1 MSAGEP
7 APTLPAAAG
16 ASAELAV
23 TNAQIAE
30 LFEQAATLLAQQGAS
45 PFRVG
50 AYRRAGQSLKRL
62 GRDVRAIAEAEGR
75 RGLLAIPGIGVSLA
89 SAIEEILR
97 SGRWVQL
104 ERLRGASDPEHLFQ
118 TVAGIGP
125 ELARRIHE
133 QLHIDTL
140 EALELAAHDGRL
152 ESVPG
157 VGVRRVAAIRSLLSS
172 MLQRVRTVPP
182 KPLVEPGVALLI
194 DVDREYREL
203 AAADR
208 LPKIAPK
215 RFNPAAE
222 AWLPIL
228 HAERGEWHF
237 TALYSNT
244 ARAHELNKT
253 RDWVVI
259 YFYRDNQAEGQ
270 RTIVTETHGP
280 LLGLRVVRGREAE
293 CRALLEIPS
302 WSRSET
308 AERA

>member
-1 MSAGEP
+1 M
-7 APTLPAAAG
+7 G
-16 ASAELAV
+16 A
-23 TNAQIAE
+23 
-30 LFEQAATLLAQQGAS
+30 
-45 PFRVG
+45 
-50 AYRRAGQSLKRL
+50 
-62 GRDVRAIAEAEGR
+62 
-75 RGLLAIPGIGVSLA
+75 
-89 SAIEEILR
+89 
-97 SGRWVQL
+97 
-104 ERLRGASDPEHLFQ
+104 
-118 TVAGIGP
+118 
-125 ELARRIHE
+125 
-133 QLHIDTL
+133 
-140 EALELAAHDGRL
+140 
-152 ESVPG
+152 
-157 VGVRRVAAIRSLLSS
+157 RRVAAIRSLLSS

-182 KPLVEPGVALLI
+182 KPLVEPDVALLI
-194 DVDREYREL
+194 NVDREYREL

-280 LLGLRVVRGREAE
+280 LVGLRVVRGREAE
-293 CRALLEIPS
+293 CRALLERPS
-302 WSRSET
+302 WSHSKT

>member
-1 MSAGEP
+1 MSPAEP
-7 APTLPAAAG
+7 APTLPAAAS
-16 ASAELAV
+16 ASTAPAV
-23 TNAQIAE
+23 ANAQIAE
-30 LFEQAATLLAQQGAS
+30 LFEQVATLLAQQGAS

-133 QLHIDTL
+133 RLHIDTL

-157 VGVRRVAAIRSLLSS
+157 MGARRVAAIRSLLLS

-182 KPLVEPGVALLI
+182 KPLVEPEAALLLERRPRI
-194 DVDREYREL
+194 PRARRRGPPAQDRPQALQSCRRGL
-203 AAADR
+203 APHPPR
-208 LPKIAPK
+208 
-215 RFNPAAE
+215 R
-222 AWLPIL
+222 
-228 HAERGEWHF
+228 
-237 TALYSNT
+237 
-244 ARAHELNKT
+244 ARRVAFH
-253 RDWVVI
+253 R
-259 YFYRDNQAEGQ
+259 
-270 RTIVTETHGP
+270 P
-280 LLGLRVVRGREAE
+280 LLQH
-293 CRALLEIPS
+293 RARP
-302 WSRSET
+302 
-308 AERA
+308 